1 MGSDAWCLAS
11 SVSRRLLVTEGP
23 PRAHGTTVVVRDMHV
38 DDLPSVAAIEAAS
51 FSDAWAPS
59 AFADLL
65 ARKYARLRVATSS
78 DGTILGYCI
87 LLRAADEGEIANIC
101 TAAAVRGRGVGGGLL
116 DDALAAADASA
127 TAAVYLEVRTSNVA
141 ARALYE
147 GRGFSLVG
155 RRKGYYQ
162 HPNEDALVLR
172 RTHQA
177 TL

>member
-1 MGSDAWCLAS
+1 MGSDAWYLAA
-11 SVSRRLLVTEGP
+11 SVSRRGFVRKGP
-23 PRAHGTTVVVRDMHV
+23 PRAPGMTVVVRDMHV

-65 ARKYARLRVATSS
+65 ARTHARLRVATSA
-78 DGTILGYCI
+78 DGTVLGYCI

-101 TAAAVRGRGVGGGLL
+101 AAAVVRGQGVGGTLL
-116 DDALAAADASA
+116 DDALAAADASV

-172 RTHQA
+172 RTHPA
-177 TL
+177 AP

>member
-1 MGSDAWCLAS
+1 MKEETARARGMG
-11 SVSRRLLVTEGP
+11 
-23 PRAHGTTVVVRDMHV
+23 VVVRDMEV
-38 DDLPSVAAIEAAS
+38 DDLPFVAAIEAAS

-65 ARKYARLRVATSS
+65 ARKYARLRVATSA
-78 DGTILGYCI
+78 DGAVLGYCI

-101 TAAAVRGRGVGGGLL
+101 AAAAVRGQGVGGVLL
-116 DDALAAADASA
+116 DDALAAADAAA
-127 TAAVYLEVRTSNVA
+127 TAAVYLEVRTSNAA

-172 RTHQA
+172 RTHPA
-177 TL
+177 GP